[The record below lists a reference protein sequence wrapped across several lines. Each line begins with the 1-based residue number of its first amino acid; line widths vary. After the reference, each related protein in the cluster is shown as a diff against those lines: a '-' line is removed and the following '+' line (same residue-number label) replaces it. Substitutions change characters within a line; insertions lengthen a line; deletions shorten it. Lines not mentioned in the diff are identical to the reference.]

1 MTHMIT
7 TDEPAAPLAVSTRRF
22 VPRQIDLADFSQ
34 IQPLF
39 RALLDRAV
47 GTVDELGR
55 WLADFSELT
64 SAIDEYGSRRYIDTS
79 CHTDDPAIEKA
90 FLNFVESVEPKV
102 KPLHFAMQ
110 KKFLESPA
118 RAAFVAAD
126 PRRFAVMDRKWQ
138 ADVELFREENVP
150 LETRLAKLNNDTN
163 KIMGEMTI
171 DFRGKTYTPQQI
183 ARFYEETDRPT
194 RQGAWEAA
202 TARRLR
208 DREKIEGIFDQ
219 MLVIRE
225 QIAGNA
231 GMGDYRQFT
240 WKSLKRFDYTP
251 ADCLQFADAIAAT
264 CVPVVA
270 ELNAR
275 RAADLGLERLA
286 PWDLEV
292 DTKDRPPLHPFGPDQ
307 TDMLV
312 DKTRDIFQK
321 MAPDLGR
328 EFESLR
334 QHNDLDLESRKGKRP
349 GGFQC
354 SLEES
359 GRPFIFMNAAG
370 VQRDVETLLHEGG
383 HAFHF
388 IAALHEPLVFL
399 RSAPMEF
406 CEVASM
412 SMELLG
418 AEHFDVFYSA
428 ADADRARRRLLE
440 GIIRFLPWMAVI
452 DSFQH
457 WLYTHP
463 GHSGAQRTTHWLSLL
478 DRFMPG
484 VDWSGRTDARESLW
498 QRQLHLFHAPFYYIE
513 YGIAQLGALQL
524 WMKSHQDPRRAL
536 ANYRSALALGGTRP
550 LPELFA
556 AAGINF
562 DFSQKTLGPLMNAI
576 SEELAQL
583 PA

>member
-1 MTHMIT
+1 MTNMNVT
-7 TDEPAAPLAVSTRRF
+7 AGPAPRPIAPTRRF
-22 VPRQIDLADFSQ
+22 VPQQLDLADFAQ
-34 IQPLF
+34 IEPLF
-39 RALLDRAV
+39 RALLDRPVA
-47 GTVDELGR
+47 TEDELGR

-90 FLNFVESVEPKV
+90 FLNFVENVEPKV

-118 RAAFVAAD
+118 REVLVAGN
-126 PRRFAVMDRKWQ
+126 PKRFAVMDRKWR

-150 LETRLAKLNNDTN
+150 LETTLAKLNNDVN
-163 KIMGEMTI
+163 KIMGEMTVE
-171 DFRGKTYTPQQI
+171 FRGKTYTPQQI
-183 ARFYEETDRPT
+183 ARFYEDTDRAT
-194 RQGAWEAA
+194 RQEAWEGA
-202 TARRLR
+202 TERRLR
-208 DREKIEGIFDQ
+208 DREKIEGIFEQ
-219 MLVIRE
+219 LLGIRE
-225 QIAGNA
+225 QIALNA
-231 GMGDYRQFT
+231 GLSDYREFI
-240 WKSLKRFDYTP
+240 WRSYKRFDYTP
-251 ADCLQFADAIAAT
+251 ADCLNFADAIAAS

-270 ELNAR
+270 QLNAR
-275 RAADLGLERLA
+275 RAADLALERLA
-286 PWDLEV
+286 PWDGEV
-292 DTKDRPPLHPFGPDQ
+292 DPKNRPPLHPFGQDQ
-307 TDMLV
+307 TEMLV
-312 DKTRDIFQK
+312 NKTRDIFQK
-321 MAPDLGR
+321 LSPDLAAD
-328 EFESLR
+328 FETLR
-334 QHNDLDLESRKGKRP
+334 QHNNLDLESRKGKRP

-359 GRPFIFMNAAG
+359 GQPFIFMNAAG

-388 IAALHEPLVFL
+388 IAALHEPVVFL

-418 AEHFDVFYSA
+418 AEHFDVFYDA
-428 ADADRARRRLLE
+428 PDADRARRKLFE

-463 GHSGAQRTTHWLSLL
+463 GHSQDQRTAEWLRLL
-478 DRFMPG
+478 DRFAPG
-484 VDWSGRTDARESLW
+484 VDWSGHAVARESLW

-524 WMKSHQDPRRAL
+524 WMKSREDPRRAL

-562 DFSQKTLGPLMNAI
+562 DFSQRTLGPLMNAI
-576 SEELAQL
+576 REELEQL

>member
-1 MTHMIT
+1 MSHAAIT
-7 TDEPAAPLAVSTRRF
+7 KEPAPPPPVLSRRF
-22 VPRQIDLADFSQ
+22 VPHQIDLADFSQ
-34 IQPLF
+34 IEPLY
-39 RALLDRAV
+39 RALLDRPVETAE
-47 GTVDELGR
+47 ELGR

-64 SAIDEYGSRRYIDTS
+64 SAIDEYGSRRHIDTS
-79 CHTDDPAIEKA
+79 CHTDDPQIEKA
-90 FLNFVESVEPKV
+90 FLHFVENVEPKV

-110 KKFLESPA
+110 KKFLQSPA
-118 RAAFVAAD
+118 RQAFVAVD
-126 PRRFAVMDRKWQ
+126 PMRFAVMDRKWQ
-138 ADVELFREENVP
+138 TDVDLFRDENVP
-150 LETRLAKLNNDTN
+150 LETNLAKLNNDVN
-163 KIMGEMTI
+163 KIMGEMTVE
-171 DFRGKTYTPQQI
+171 FRGKTYTPQQI
-183 ARFYEETDRPT
+183 ARFYEEVDRPT
-194 RQGAWEAA
+194 RQEAWEAA
-202 TARRLR
+202 TERRLR

-219 MLVIRE
+219 MLALRE
-225 QIAGNA
+225 QIARNA
-231 GMGDYRQFT
+231 GLGDYREFT
-240 WKSLKRFDYTP
+240 WRSLKRFDYTP
-251 ADCLQFADAIAAT
+251 ADCLNFADAIAAS

-275 RAADLGLERLA
+275 RAAGLGLERLR

-292 DTKDRPPLHPFGPDQ
+292 DPKNRPALRPFAQEQ
-307 TDMLV
+307 TGVLV
-312 DKTRDIFQK
+312 DNTREIFHR
-321 MAPDLGR
+321 MSPELAR
-328 EFESLR
+328 EFETLR
-334 QHNDLDLESRKGKRP
+334 QHENLDLASRKGKRP

-388 IAALHEPLVFL
+388 IAALHEPVVFL

-418 AEHFDVFYSA
+418 AEHFDVFYA
-428 ADADRARRRLLE
+428 PGDADRARRKLFE
-440 GIIRFLPWMAVI
+440 GIVRFLPWMAVI

-463 GHSGAQRTTHWLSLL
+463 GHSHDQRSAEWLRLL
-478 DRFMPG
+478 DRLAPG
-484 VDWSGRTDARESLW
+484 VDWSGQEIARESLW
-498 QRQLHLFHAPFYYIE
+498 QRQLHLFNSPFYYIE

-524 WMKSHQDPRRAL
+524 WMKSREDPRRAL

-556 AAGINF
+556 AAGISF
-562 DFSQKTLGPLMNAI
+562 DFSARTLGPLMNAI
-576 SEELAQL
+576 REELEQL
-583 PA
+583 PE